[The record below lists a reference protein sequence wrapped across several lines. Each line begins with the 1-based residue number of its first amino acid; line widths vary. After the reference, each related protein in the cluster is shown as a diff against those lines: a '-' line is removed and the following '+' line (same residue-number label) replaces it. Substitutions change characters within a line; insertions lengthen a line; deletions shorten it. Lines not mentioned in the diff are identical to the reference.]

1 MGVTPSATSAPPN
14 AANPDGVIQ
23 HYHTAQGRSFW
34 DSFYISYLYKRN
46 YPERPMVISH
56 VCLSY
61 DTSAF
66 HMKIVVFLPDVGMV
80 FFIIIQVR

>member
-14 AANPDGVIQ
+14 AVNPDKVIQ
-23 HYHTAQGRSFW
+23 HYHTAQGRSFG

-46 YPERPMVISH
+46 YPEKPMVISH

-66 HMKIVVFLPDVGMV
+66 HMKIVIFVHDAKMV